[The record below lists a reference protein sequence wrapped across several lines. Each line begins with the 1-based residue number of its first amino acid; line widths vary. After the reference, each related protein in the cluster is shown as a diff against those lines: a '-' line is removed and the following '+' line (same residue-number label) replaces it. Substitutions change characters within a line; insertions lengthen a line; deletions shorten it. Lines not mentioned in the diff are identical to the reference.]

1 MKNPKLISKP
11 FAQNGQKNVIP
22 EKYETSM
29 ESNQATWDQ
38 GFGQITMLPVSAG
51 GLPPKGQDF
60 NGILNQMCETI
71 VHISKGGVFKFSADY
86 ATAINGY
93 PKGAILQSED
103 EKKYYQS
110 IIDNNKVNFNT
121 ASQDQIKTSWKLVM
135 TDDLLD
141 QLSKKLES
149 SAVVQSTGT
158 STTSV
163 MSQKA
168 STDSFQPQGNYA
180 DKSSKE
186 LQRFNSGVFVVSGS
200 AIASTIDGKEAGVII
215 NNNEPCLYSR
225 YSSTGGYRFIKI
237 PERNGEM
244 SLAGDSYT
252 KTESNDKYQPK
263 GTYPTTPEMNTELNK
278 KLDKA
283 SISQQLAN
291 DVNKVPSLDLVT
303 KELGGKQAKG
313 NYQPAGNYT
322 LAGTSYT
329 KSESDAKYQAAG
341 DYAKKDVSEIQ
352 IFKST
357 LVSRGAIVSTG
368 EKSSEVGLIVTSGV
382 PYLYSRPSTS
392 TEYIFHEVPYR
403 SGALALISDIENS
416 ELVPHPIPWSLPTA
430 PSGYLICNGQT
441 FNKSTYPKLAT
452 AYPSGKLPDL
462 RGEFI
467 RGLDNGRGVDNGRA
481 ILSSQLGNSLLST
494 SIGGNDTFEVKI
506 RDIGT
511 SGTDNQGWHNLSQQI
526 EGKNGNETRPRNI
539 AFLYIVRAA

>member
-71 VHISKGGVFKFSADY
+71 VHISKGGAFKFSADY

-168 STDSFQPQGNYA
+168 STDVFQPKGDYA
-180 DKSSKE
+180 LKSSKDHFQSGE
-186 LQRFNSGVFVVSGS
+186 HKITGNFATLVLETADGASCFLEKKNNSPTPYFVNRDASGVTT
-200 AIASTIDGKEAGVII
+200 STIDIPNESGTLALLSDLDKELK
-215 NNNEPCLYSR
+215 N
-225 YSSTGGYRFIKI
+225 
-237 PERNGEM
+237 
-244 SLAGDSYT
+244 
-252 KTESNDKYQPK
+252 YQPK
-263 GTYPTTPEMNTELNK
+263 GDYATAGSSYT
-278 KLDKA
+278 KA
-283 SISQQLAN
+283 ESDGRYQ
-291 DVNKVPSLDLVT
+291 
-303 KELGGKQAKG
+303 GKG
-313 NYQPAGNYT
+313 NYQPAGNYA
-322 LAGTSYT
+322 LVGVSYT
-329 KSESDAKYQAAG
+329 KAESDGKYQPKG
-341 DYAKKDVSEIQ
+341 NYALKSSKDHFQSGEHKITGN
-352 IFKST
+352 FAT
-357 LVSRGAIVSTG
+357 LVLETADGASCFL
-368 EKSSEVGLIVTSGV
+368 EKKNNSPTPYFVNRDASGV
-382 PYLYSRPSTS
+382 TTS
-392 TEYIFHEVPYR
+392 TIDIPNE
-403 SGALALISDIENS
+403 SGTLALLSDLEEVNNIPVGS
-416 ELVPHPIPWSLPTA
+416 PIPWSLATA
-430 PSGYLICNGQT
+430 PSGYLICQGQT
-441 FNKSTYPKLAT
+441 FNKATYPKLAI
-452 AYPSGKLPDL
+452 AYPSGRLPEL
-462 RGEFI
+462 RSEFI
-467 RGLDNGRGVDNGRA
+467 RGADAGRGIDTGREV
-481 ILSSQLGNSLLST
+481 LSSQSGNSLLSARGV
-494 SIGGNDTFEVKI
+494 GGNSEFSLKMSSGSI
-506 RDIGT
+506 
-511 SGTDNQGWHNLSQQI
+511 GTDNQGQREIYQQI
-526 EGKNGNETRPRNI
+526 EDKNGNETRPRNI

>member
-22 EKYETSM
+22 EKYEASM

-110 IIDNNKVNFNT
+110 LIDNNKVNFNT

-149 SAVVQSTGT
+149 SSVVQSTGA

-168 STDSFQPQGNYA
+168 STDSFHPKGNYA
-180 DKSSKE
+180 DKSSVSQQSFSGAISSPSSIIATSEVGE
-186 LQRFNSGVFVVSGS
+186 LSLDVTREAPLILYREKLGRWNYIKLQAKDGVV
-200 AIASTIDGKEAGVII
+200 AYI
-215 NNNEPCLYSR
+215 
-225 YSSTGGYRFIKI
+225 
-237 PERNGEM
+237 
-244 SLAGDSYT
+244 GDSYT
-252 KTESNDKYQPK
+252 KAESNVNFQPK
-263 GTYPTTPEMNTELNK
+263 GNYQPAGDYALAGVSYTKSESDNK
-278 KLDKA
+278 Y
-283 SISQQLAN
+283 
-291 DVNKVPSLDLVT
+291 
-303 KELGGKQAKG
+303 QAKG
-313 NYQPAGNYT
+313 NYQPSGNYA
-322 LAGTSYT
+322 LVGASYT
-329 KSESDAKYQAAG
+329 KSESDGKFQLKG
-341 DYAKKDVSEIQ
+341 DYQ
-352 IFKST
+352 KSGNYADK
-357 LVSRGAIVSTG
+357 SSASQQSFAGAISSPSSIIAT
-368 EKSSEVGLIVTSGV
+368 SEVGTIALDTTKTKPVMLYRELLGRWCSVEFQAKDGV
-382 PYLYSRPSTS
+382 VA
-392 TEYIFHEVPYR
+392 YI
-403 SGALALISDIENS
+403 GDIENS
-416 ELVPHPIPWSLPTA
+416 ELIPHPIPWSLPTA
-430 PSGYLICNGQT
+430 PSGYLICQGQT
-441 FNKSTYPKLAT
+441 FNKATYPKLGI
-452 AYPSGKLPDL
+452 AYPSGRLPDL

-467 RGLDNGRGVDNGRA
+467 RGADAGRGIDVGRE
-481 ILSSQLGNSLLST
+481 ILSNQLGNSLLST
-494 SIGGNDTFEVKI
+494 NLMEVDAPNFKQYKKVVEWIGNT
-506 RDIGT
+506 GT
-511 SGTDNQGWHNLSQQI
+511 NSSSGYGIWQQI
-526 EGKNGNETRPRNI
+526 EGQNGNETRPRNI

>member
-71 VHISKGGVFKFSADY
+71 VHISKGGAFKFSADY

-168 STDSFQPQGNYA
+168 STEVFQPKGNYA
-180 DKSSKE
+180 VKGESYTKAESDTKFQPKGDYATTAALTSGLNGKFDKSGGTITGDVTFSKNAIKSTKGTHT
-186 LQRFNSGVFVVSGS
+186 LPNKSGTLMQVGDYGVGVSLTPSRENYTSTTISCGFYAMPGGASNPWGANGSAHILNVRDGKYGFQIGKTTGNKSLSFRTLDNGEFSPTSVLYSASNTTKDHNGFLKVSGS
-200 AIASTIDGKEAGVII
+200 
-215 NNNEPCLYSR
+215 
-225 YSSTGGYRFIKI
+225 
-237 PERNGEM
+237 
-244 SLAGDSYT
+244 
-252 KTESNDKYQPK
+252 
-263 GTYPTTPEMNTELNK
+263 
-278 KLDKA
+278 
-283 SISQQLAN
+283 
-291 DVNKVPSLDLVT
+291 
-303 KELGGKQAKG
+303 
-313 NYQPAGNYT
+313 
-322 LAGTSYT
+322 
-329 KSESDAKYQAAG
+329 
-341 DYAKKDVSEIQ
+341 
-352 IFKST
+352 
-357 LVSRGAIVSTG
+357 
-368 EKSSEVGLIVTSGV
+368 SSELSDYPVGS
-382 PYLYSRPSTS
+382 
-392 TEYIFHEVPYR
+392 
-403 SGALALISDIENS
+403 
-416 ELVPHPIPWSLPTA
+416 PIPWPQATA
-430 PSGYLICNGQT
+430 PSGFLVCNGQS
-441 FNKSTYPKLAT
+441 FNKSTYHLLAL
-452 AYPSGKLPDL
+452 AYPSGVLPDL

-467 RGLDNGRGVDNGRA
+467 RGLDTGRGIDTGREV
-481 ILSSQLGNSLLST
+481 LSSQSGNSLLSARGM
-494 SIGGNDTFEVKI
+494 GGNSEFSLKM
-506 RDIGT
+506 T
-511 SGTDNQGWHNLSQQI
+511 SGSVGTDNQGQREIYQQI
-526 EGKNGNETRPRNI
+526 EGQNGNETRPRNI

>member
-71 VHISKGGVFKFSADY
+71 VHISKGGAFKFSADY

-168 STDSFQPQGNYA
+168 VTDSFQPKGNYA
-180 DKSSKE
+180 LK
-186 LQRFNSGVFVVSGS
+186 
-200 AIASTIDGKEAGVII
+200 
-215 NNNEPCLYSR
+215 
-225 YSSTGGYRFIKI
+225 
-237 PERNGEM
+237 GE
-244 SLAGDSYT
+244 
-252 KTESNDKYQPK
+252 
-263 GTYPTTPEMNTELNK
+263 
-278 KLDKA
+278 
-283 SISQQLAN
+283 
-291 DVNKVPSLDLVT
+291 
-303 KELGGKQAKG
+303 
-313 NYQPAGNYT
+313 
-322 LAGTSYT
+322 SYT
-329 KSESDAKYQAAG
+329 KSESDGKYQVKG
-341 DYAKKDVSEIQ
+341 DYATNTALNNKLDKTSVVQATGQSTTNVMSQKAVTDSFQPKGNYALKGESYTKSESDGKYQ
-352 IFKST
+352 VKGDYADKSLT
-357 LVSRGAIVSTG
+357 AAQSFNGSIDATNAIGAREGNRRII
-368 EKSSEVGLIVTSGV
+368 LQLTSGK
-382 PYLYSRPSTS
+382 R
-392 TEYIFHEVPYR
+392 EVIHTDGINGWY
-403 SGALALISDIENS
+403 GAVFPDKTGTLALIGDSYTKAESNNI
-416 ELVPHPIPWSLPTA
+416 
-430 PSGYLICNGQT
+430 YQ
-441 FNKSTYPKLAT
+441 PK
-452 AYPSGKLPDL
+452 
-462 RGEFI
+462 
-467 RGLDNGRGVDNGRA
+467 
-481 ILSSQLGNSLLST
+481 GNYSLLSQVMG
-494 SIGGNDTFEVKI
+494 IGQSYSDVTESRKI
-506 RDIGT
+506 NTVYKNT
-511 SGTDNQGWHNLSQQI
+511 SGKGIIINI
-526 EGKNGNETRPRNI
+526 NGRSLGNITSTLIVNNRTAMTISGSDLYAINRNI
-539 AFLYIVRAA
+539 SVIIPEDASYELQSSSFTFVSWTELV

>member
-71 VHISKGGVFKFSADY
+71 VHISKGGAFKFSADY

-168 STDSFQPQGNYA
+168 STDVFQPKGDYA
-180 DKSSKE
+180 LKSSKDNFQSGE
-186 LQRFNSGVFVVSGS
+186 HKITGNFATLVLETADGESCFLEKKNNSPTPYFVNRDASGVNT
-200 AIASTIDGKEAGVII
+200 STIDIPNESGTLALLSDLDKELK
-215 NNNEPCLYSR
+215 N
-225 YSSTGGYRFIKI
+225 
-237 PERNGEM
+237 
-244 SLAGDSYT
+244 
-252 KTESNDKYQPK
+252 YQPK
-263 GTYPTTPEMNTELNK
+263 GDYATAGSSYT
-278 KLDKA
+278 KA
-283 SISQQLAN
+283 ESDGRYQ
-291 DVNKVPSLDLVT
+291 
-303 KELGGKQAKG
+303 GKG
-313 NYQPAGNYT
+313 NYQPAGNYA
-322 LAGTSYT
+322 LVGVSYT
-329 KSESDAKYQAAG
+329 KAESDGKYQPKG
-341 DYAKKDVSEIQ
+341 NYA
-352 IFKST
+352 
-357 LVSRGAIVSTG
+357 L
-368 EKSSEVGLIVTSGV
+368 KSSKDNFQSGTHTITGKYATLHLLIEDGTRLLLEREPGGISYFAFKDAADRTTNQVII
-382 PYLYSRPSTS
+382 P
-392 TEYIFHEVPYR
+392 ER
-403 SGALALISDIENS
+403 SGTIALLSDIEGSNNIPVGS
-416 ELVPHPIPWSLPTA
+416 PIPWSLSNAPT
-430 PSGYLICNGQT
+430 GYLICQGQT
-441 FNKSTYPKLAT
+441 FNKSTYPKLAS
-452 AYPSGKLPDL
+452 AYPSGRLPDL

-467 RGLDNGRGVDNGRA
+467 RGADAGRGVDTGREV
-481 ILSSQLGNSLLST
+481 LSSQAGSSLLSAR
-494 SIGGNDTFEVKI
+494 GLAGNSEFSLKMSSGSV
-506 RDIGT
+506 
-511 SGTDNQGWHNLSQQI
+511 GTDNQGQREIYQQI

>member
-110 IIDNNKVNFNT
+110 LIDNNKVNFNT

-135 TDDLLD
+135 TDDLLE

-168 STDSFQPQGNYA
+168 STDAF
-180 DKSSKE
+180 
-186 LQRFNSGVFVVSGS
+186 
-200 AIASTIDGKEAGVII
+200 
-215 NNNEPCLYSR
+215 
-225 YSSTGGYRFIKI
+225 
-237 PERNGEM
+237 
-244 SLAGDSYT
+244 
-252 KTESNDKYQPK
+252 QPK
-263 GTYPTTPEMNTELNK
+263 GTYPTTSEMNVELNK
-278 KLDKA
+278 KIDKA

-291 DVNKVPSLDLVT
+291 DINKVPSLDLVT
-303 KELGGKQAKG
+303 KELGKKQQSGDYVTGSKLIYELGFKFDKSEVVQSTGISVTKIMSQNAVTEELNKKINETALVQSTGQNQYSIMSQRAVSDALDLKVNYTAIVQSTGQNNYSIMSQKASTDAFQAKG
-313 NYQPAGNYT
+313 NYA
-322 LAGTSYT
+322 L
-329 KSESDAKYQAAG
+329 KSDLI
-341 DYAKKDVSEIQ
+341 DIDNIP
-352 IFKST
+352 
-357 LVSRGAIVSTG
+357 
-368 EKSSEVGLIVTSGV
+368 VGS
-382 PYLYSRPSTS
+382 
-392 TEYIFHEVPYR
+392 
-403 SGALALISDIENS
+403 
-416 ELVPHPIPWSLPTA
+416 PIPWSLSTA
-430 PSGYLICNGQT
+430 PSGYLICQGQT
-441 FNKSTYPKLAT
+441 FNKTTYPKLAT

-462 RGEFI
+462 RGNAI
-467 RGLDNGRGVDNGRA
+467 RGLDAGRGIDVDRQ
-481 ILSSQLGNSLLST
+481 ILSEQSGNSLLS
-494 SIGGNDTFEVKI
+494 SPIMNNPEEKGFELKI
-506 RDIGT
+506 NNIGT
-511 SGTDNQGWHNLSQQI
+511 TGGDNQGWNSLYQQI
-526 EGKNGNETRPRNI
+526 EGVNGNETRMRNI

>member
-71 VHISKGGVFKFSADY
+71 VHISKGGAFKFSADY

-168 STDSFQPQGNYA
+168 STDAF
-180 DKSSKE
+180 
-186 LQRFNSGVFVVSGS
+186 
-200 AIASTIDGKEAGVII
+200 
-215 NNNEPCLYSR
+215 
-225 YSSTGGYRFIKI
+225 
-237 PERNGEM
+237 
-244 SLAGDSYT
+244 
-252 KTESNDKYQPK
+252 
-263 GTYPTTPEMNTELNK
+263 
-278 KLDKA
+278 
-283 SISQQLAN
+283 
-291 DVNKVPSLDLVT
+291 
-303 KELGGKQAKG
+303 QAKG
-313 NYQPAGNYT
+313 NYQPSGNYA
-322 LAGTSYT
+322 LKGESYT
-329 KSESDAKYQAAG
+329 KSEENNLLDGKLDKSGGTIKELTIASG
-341 DYAKKDVSEIQ
+341 DYSSLRLKGDSDTVNIERKPNNRDQLLQIYTRDDNSNDISSSVIFPKEKDAVVSYKGESYTKIESNERYQ
-352 IFKST
+352 PKGNYQVAGYSYSKSEENNLLDGKLDKSGGT
-357 LVSRGAIVSTG
+357 IKELTIASGDYSSLRLMGNNNSIVSLEHKPLEQQNFVQLYTR
-368 EKSSEVGLIVTSGV
+368 KSDGTIDGSALFLRGKVGVV
-382 PYLYSRPSTS
+382 AYL
-392 TEYIFHEVPYR
+392 
-403 SGALALISDIENS
+403 SDIDEANNIPVGS
-416 ELVPHPIPWSLPTA
+416 PIPWSLATA

-441 FNKSTYPKLAT
+441 FNKSTYPKLAV

-467 RGLDNGRGVDNGRA
+467 RGADAGRGVDVGRE
-481 ILSSQLGNSLLST
+481 ILSNQLGNSLLST
-494 SIGGNDTFEVKI
+494 NLFNIDGEAAKQFEIKIDYIGYT
-506 RDIGT
+506 GT
-511 SGTDNQGWHNLSQQI
+511 NNSSSYGIHQQI

>member
-110 IIDNNKVNFNT
+110 LIDNNKVNFNT

-149 SAVVQSTGT
+149 SAVAQSTGT
-158 STTSV
+158 STTSI

-168 STDSFQPQGNYA
+168 STDAFQPKGNYA
-180 DKSSKE
+180 DKSSNAIQ
-186 LQRFNSGVFVVSGS
+186 LFSGGIRAPFLDAIQGDDYFGLRVFNKTPSFYISMDGVGYN
-200 AIASTIDGKEAGVII
+200 I
-215 NNNEPCLYSR
+215 NAPM
-225 YSSTGGYRFIKI
+225 
-237 PERNGEM
+237 RNGE
-244 SLAGDSYT
+244 LALNGDSYT
-252 KTESNDKYQPK
+252 KLESDDKYQPK
-263 GTYPTTPEMNTELNK
+263 GSY
-278 KLDKA
+278 
-283 SISQQLAN
+283 Q
-291 DVNKVPSLDLVT
+291 PS
-303 KELGGKQAKG
+303 G
-313 NYQPAGNYT
+313 NYALVGD
-322 LAGTSYT
+322 SYT
-329 KSESDAKYQAAG
+329 KSESNERYQPKGSYQLSGYSYSKSESDNKYQPIGNYADKSAATIQDFTGAIRAKYIDAVSGENYAG
-341 DYAKKDVSEIQ
+341 LRSSSSLNSIYSKFNGVGYNYELPKKQ
-352 IFKST
+352 
-357 LVSRGAIVSTG
+357 
-368 EKSSEVGLIVTSGV
+368 GV
-382 PYLYSRPSTS
+382 
-392 TEYIFHEVPYR
+392 I
-403 SGALALISDIENS
+403 ALTSDIENS
-416 ELVPHPIPWSLPTA
+416 ELVPHPIPWSLSTA
-430 PSGYLICNGQT
+430 PSGYLICQGQT
-441 FNKSTYPKLAT
+441 FNKATYPKLGI
-452 AYPSGKLPDL
+452 AYPSGRLPDL

-467 RGLDNGRGVDNGRA
+467 RGADAGRGIDVGRE
-481 ILSSQLGNSLLST
+481 ILSNQLGNSLLST
-494 SIGGNDTFEVKI
+494 NLMEVDAPNFKQYKKVVEWIGNT
-506 RDIGT
+506 GT
-511 SGTDNQGWHNLSQQI
+511 NSSSGYGIWQQI
-526 EGKNGNETRPRNI
+526 EGQNGNETRPRNI